1 MQSKSSTL
9 HRHSFRLQGYDYAQV
24 GAYFITVV
32 THQRRCLF
40 GTIRDGEFIQN
51 AVGEIVH
58 FTWNKL
64 PAHFPGIGLDAFVV
78 MPNHIHAV
86 IHITEKRPQSVGAQH
101 AAPLPTTGS
110 PQPHVQRGS
119 LGAIVR
125 SFKSAVT
132 KRHNET
138 HPGLRIALW
147 QRNYYE
153 HVIRN
158 EPTLIRI
165 RDYIATNPAR
175 WSIDPENPF
184 ATERESK
191 NIWRLDGNT
200 TAVAVGAQHAAPLP
214 GMRRT

>member
-1 MQSKSSTL
+1 VESKSSRRD
-9 HRHSFRLQGYDYAQV
+9 RHSLRLAAYDYAEI
-24 GAYFITVV
+24 GAYYVTMV
-32 THQRRCLF
+32 THQRACLF
-40 GTIRDGEFIQN
+40 GRILNEEVILNAAGEVAQL
-51 AVGEIVH
+51 
-58 FTWNKL
+58 TWNEL
-64 PAHFPGIGLDAFVV
+64 PAHFPGIALDVFIV
-78 MPNHIHAV
+78 MPNHIHGI

-101 AAPLPTTGS
+101 AAPLPTAGS
-110 PQPHVQRGS
+110 PQPHVQCGS

-132 KRHNET
+132 KRYNER

-158 EPTLIRI
+158 EPSLIRI

-191 NIWRLDGNT
+191 DIWRLDGNS

-214 GMRRT
+214 GISRT